1 MDFIIKIDVKK
12 RDVSYPETFLENT
25 IRHFIEMKVTVLN
38 NKYAMNTMLLSELSY
53 RSKTR
58 KQKMR

>member
-53 RSKTR
+53 R
-58 KQKMR
+58 